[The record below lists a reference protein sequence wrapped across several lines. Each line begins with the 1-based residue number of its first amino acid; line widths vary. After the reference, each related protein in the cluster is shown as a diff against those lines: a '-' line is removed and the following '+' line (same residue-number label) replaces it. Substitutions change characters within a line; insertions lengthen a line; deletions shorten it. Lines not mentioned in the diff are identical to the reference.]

1 MCQRDHGNLMQVQG
15 RGIDY
20 LVFLIVVFEETQ

>member
-1 MCQRDHGNLMQVQG
+1 MCQRDHENLMQVQG

-20 LVFLIVVFEETQ
+20 LVFLIVVFEKTQ